1 MASSRKAADL
11 GWLQR
16 LRQLLNLQ
24 PVEAVGG
31 SRGPAQSRLCLL
43 SPAGIAAA
51 PGQRPDA
58 EPSSAGVLLVPLAA
72 PMLVASQPLSEIVL
86 EENGAVLWQALA
98 SSRQPLSSVRPWP
111 IAPIK
116 PGQELSLKLR
126 AEGAGGSDYVL
137 FRLRLADGP
146 TLAKAQVL
154 QQALAVDPSAWQ
166 RLLQRAAANG
176 DRDGAAVLLSSPQ
189 PWQQQRQQRPL
200 DPQQLCAGS

>member
-1 MASSRKAADL
+1 MAGSRKAADQS
-11 GWLQR
+11 WLQR

-31 SRGPAQSRLCLL
+31 SRGPVQSRLCLL

-58 EPSSAGVLLVPLAA
+58 EPSSSGVLLVPLAS

-126 AEGAGGSDYVL
+126 AEGAGGSDFVL

-189 PWQQQRQQRPL
+189 PWRQQRRL
-200 DPQQLCAGS
+200 DPQQLCPGG